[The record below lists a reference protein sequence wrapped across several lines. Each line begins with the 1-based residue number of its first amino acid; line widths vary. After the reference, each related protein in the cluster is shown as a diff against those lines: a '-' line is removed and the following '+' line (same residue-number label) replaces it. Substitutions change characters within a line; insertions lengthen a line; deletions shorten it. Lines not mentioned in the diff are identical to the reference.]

1 MNVLNEKELRALDAL
16 IAGALLP
23 EIKCTNLS
31 KDDLDALIAR
41 AAAPL
46 PEDMVALERLGNPF
60 IGKPALPTAQSAAS
74 AVGELAMAMNRK
86 NATDKFSAQTQAEL
100 ERRAKELL
108 G

>member
-1 MNVLNEKELRALDAL
+1 MNEPNEKELRALDAL

-23 EIKCTNLS
+23 EIKCTDPS
-31 KDDLDALIAR
+31 EEDLDALLAQ
-41 AAAPL
+41 AGAPL
-46 PEDMVALERLGNPF
+46 PEDMAALERRGNPF
-60 IGKPALPTAQSAAS
+60 IGNAALPAAHSAAK

>member
-1 MNVLNEKELRALDAL
+1 MNEPNEKELRALDAL

-23 EIKCTNLS
+23 EIKCSNPS
-31 KDDLDALIAR
+31 KDDLDALTAQ

-46 PEDMVALERLGNPF
+46 PEDMAALERLGNPF
-60 IGKPALPTAQSAAS
+60 VGTPELSAAHS
-74 AVGELAMAMNRK
+74 AAKAVGELAIAMNRK

>member
-1 MNVLNEKELRALDAL
+1 MNEPNEKELRALDAL

-23 EIKCTNLS
+23 EMKCMNPS
-31 KDDLDALIAR
+31 KEDLDSLIAQ
-41 AAAPL
+41 AGAPL
-46 PEDMVALERLGNPF
+46 PEDMAALDRLGNPF
-60 IGKPALPTAQSAAS
+60 VRKPALPSAQSAAK

-86 NATDKFSAQTQAEL
+86 NARDKFSAQTQSEL

>member
-1 MNVLNEKELRALDAL
+1 MNEPNEKELRALDAL

-23 EIKCTNLS
+23 EIKCANPS
-31 KDDLDALIAR
+31 KDDLDALIAQ
-41 AAAPL
+41 AGAPL
-46 PEDMVALERLGNPF
+46 PEDMAALEQRGNPF
-60 IGKPALPTAQSAAS
+60 IGKAALPAESSAK

-86 NATDKFSAQTQAEL
+86 NTTDKFSAQTQAEL